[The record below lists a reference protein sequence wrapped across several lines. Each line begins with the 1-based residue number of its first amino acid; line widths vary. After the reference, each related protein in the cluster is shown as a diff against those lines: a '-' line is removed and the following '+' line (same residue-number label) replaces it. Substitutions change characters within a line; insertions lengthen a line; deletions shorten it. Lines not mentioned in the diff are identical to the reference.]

1 MDDAE
6 KIVADII
13 WFNDCKHPNN
23 SVVKASEVIDH
34 VANRCYRIAETHGF
48 HAMDR
53 SVAEALCLIH
63 SEISE
68 ALESI
73 RGDNP
78 ESTQCPGRS
87 NFSVEL
93 ADAVIRIF
101 DLAGVMEIPIGE
113 VIIEKMLFNNNRPF
127 MHGKKF

>member
-1 MDDAE
+1 MDESE

-13 WFNDCKHPNN
+13 WFNDI
-23 SVVKASEVIDH
+23 KASEVINH
-34 VANRCYRIAETHGF
+34 VANHCYRIAEEHGF
-48 HAMDR
+48 HTR
-53 SVAEALCLIH
+53 ERPIAEALCLIH

-73 RGDNP
+73 RVGNP

-101 DLAGVMEIPIGE
+101 DLAVAVEIPIGE